1 MNQEI
6 INLVKNIQDDAELG
20 RRVRALVNLLSS
32 NQSPFGEGYNSNNT
46 GHPGY
51 NSGNNRGILKG

>member
-20 RRVRALVNLLSS
+20 RRVRALVNLIS
-32 NQSPFGEGYNSNNT
+32 SPFGEGYNSNNT
-46 GHPGY
+46 GHSGY
-51 NSGNNRGILKG
+51 NSTNNKGLLNG